1 MKIDKQKP
9 VMVTGATGYLA
20 GWLVK
25 ELLENG
31 IDVHAAVRNPE
42 NKEKVQH
49 LIDLANVSNGNIK
62 LFKADLLEEGSY
74 GEAMENCDLVFHTA
88 SPFLLNV
95 KDKQKDLIE
104 PALHGTQN
112 VLNSVNKIN
121 SVKRVV
127 LTSSCAAIYGDAVD
141 LKDAPNGE
149 FTEEI
154 WNRSSNEKHQ
164 AYSYSKTVAEREAWK
179 MEKAQDRWDLI
190 TINPSLIIGPGTN
203 PKATSASFDIMKQMG
218 SGMMKMGA
226 PEMNIG
232 AVDVRDVAHAH
243 FLAGYTESAQG
254 RYITSKESIK
264 FLDLA
269 DMLRENFGAKYPL
282 PKKNLPKWVLWLM
295 GPLAGMSRKEV
306 SKNIGHPWKA
316 NNSKGKQELGMTYRP
331 LNIAIN
337 EMFQQLIDSRQI
349 K

>member
-1 MKIDKQKP
+1 MKIDKKKP

-42 NKEKVQH
+42 NKDKVQH
-49 LIDLANVSNGNIK
+49 LVDIAEGNKGNIK
-62 LFKADLLEEGSY
+62 FFKADLLKEDSY
-74 GEAMENCDLVFHTA
+74 DEAMENCEVVFHTA

-95 KDKQKDLIE
+95 KDKIKDLIE

-112 VLNSVNKIN
+112 VLNSANKAV

-127 LTSSCAAIYGDAVD
+127 VTSSCAAIYGDAID
-141 LKDAPNGE
+141 LNDTPNGE

-154 WNRSSNEKHQ
+154 WNTTSNEKHQ
-164 AYSYSKTVAEREAWK
+164 AYSYSKTIAEKEAWK
-179 MEKAQDRWDLI
+179 IQKAQDRWDLV

-243 FLAGYTESAQG
+243 FLAAYTESAKG

-264 FLDLA
+264 FLDLG

-295 GPLAGMSRKEV
+295 GPLGGMSRKEV
-306 SKNIGHPWKA
+306 SRNIGHPWIA

-331 LNIAIN
+331 LDIAIN
-337 EMFQQLIDSRQI
+337 EMFQQLIDSKQI

>member
-9 VMVTGATGYLA
+9 VLVTGATGYLA

-25 ELLENG
+25 ELVENG
-31 IDVHAAVRNPE
+31 IDVHAAVRNPD
-42 NKEKVQH
+42 NKEKIQH
-49 LIDLANVSNGNIK
+49 LVDFARGSKGDIK
-62 LFKADLLEEGSY
+62 FFKADLLEEGSY
-74 GEAMENCDLVFHTA
+74 DEAMENCQLVFHTA

-95 KDKQKDLIE
+95 KNKLKELIE

-112 VLNSVNKIN
+112 VLRSANKAN

-127 LTSSCAAIYGDAVD
+127 VTSSCAAIYGDAID
-141 LKDAPNGE
+141 LNTTPNGE
-149 FTEEI
+149 FTEEV
-154 WNRSSNEKHQ
+154 WNTTSNENHQ
-164 AYSYSKTVAEREAWK
+164 AYSYSKLLAEKEAWK
-179 MEKAQDRWDLI
+179 MQKEQNRWDLV
-190 TINPSLIIGPGTN
+190 TVNPSLIIGPGTN
-203 PKATSASFDIMKQMG
+203 PNATSASFDIMRQMG
-218 SGMMKMGA
+218 NGMMKMGA

-254 RYITSKESIK
+254 RYITSKETVK

-269 DMLRENFGAKYPL
+269 DMLRPNFGAKYPL
-282 PKKNLPKWVLWLM
+282 PKKNLPKWVFWLM
-295 GPLAGMSRKEV
+295 GPFVGMSRKEV
-306 SKNIGHPWKA
+306 NLNIGHPWKA
-316 NNSKGKQELGMTYRP
+316 NNSKGMKELGMTYRP
-331 LNIAIN
+331 LDIAVN